1 MNPGF
6 QTLKDLLTKNIE
18 TSRGYTSDPASAPAL
33 YLIEGEG
40 EQGVRRYSENY
51 ANGIQKVLDKLTP
64 AINAN
69 DLEAFEEAR
78 LAIKAEYDRYLGAV
92 SDINANDT
100 FVTEGMGRA
109 IDLVDI
115 VERQIGFTETSAP
128 TM

>member
-6 QTLKDLLTKNIE
+6 EALKDRLTKNIDI
-18 TSRGYTSDPASAPAL
+18 SRGYAVDPASAPAL

-40 EQGVRRYSENY
+40 EQGVKRYSENY
-51 ANGIQKVLDKLTP
+51 ANGLQKVLDKLTP
-64 AINAN
+64 SINAN

-78 LAIKAEYDRYLGAV
+78 LAIKSEYDRYFGAV
-92 SDINANDT
+92 SDINANHT

-109 IDLVDI
+109 IDLVDM
-115 VERQIGFTETSAP
+115 VEREIGFTETSAP